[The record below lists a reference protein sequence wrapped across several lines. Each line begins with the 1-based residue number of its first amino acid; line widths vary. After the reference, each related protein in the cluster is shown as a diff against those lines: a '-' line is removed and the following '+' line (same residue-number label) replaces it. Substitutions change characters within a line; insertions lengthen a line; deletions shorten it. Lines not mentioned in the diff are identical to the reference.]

1 MKHTPVAVFAGGYSA
16 EAAVSLKSAAMVMN
30 NIDRDRFDPV
40 LITVS
45 KEGWKAEYNG
55 APVAVNRADLSVE
68 TPAGTLRPQV
78 AFIMIHGTP
87 GENGILQGYLDTIGM
102 PYTTGGVLNMA
113 LTFDKGLTT
122 QTLRAMGL
130 PTTTGVLIRPGGNQ
144 NLDEIIAKTGLPC
157 FVKPNR
163 GGSSIGMTKV
173 SRAEQLEAAIAT
185 AFNEDSQVIVECFI
199 SGTEVTCGVIPWEGG
214 IRALPATEIV
224 SENEFFDFEA
234 KYLGKSQEITPAR
247 IPDVT
252 MKAVQDLA
260 EQIYVALE
268 CSGMIRVD
276 MIIAEG
282 QPHVIEVNT
291 VPGFTEA
298 SIIPQQAAAVGI
310 GKTELIT
317 RVINASL
324 QK

>member
-40 LITVS
+40 LITVT
-45 KEGWKAEYNG
+45 KQGWKAEYNG
-55 APVAVNRADLSVE
+55 APVIVNRADLSVE
-68 TPAGTLRPQV
+68 TPAETIRPQV

-130 PTTTGVLIRPGGNQ
+130 PTTTGVLIRPGGNR
-144 NLDEIIAKTGLPC
+144 NLDEIIAITGLPC

-185 AFNEDSQVIVECFI
+185 AFNEDSQVIVERFI

-247 IPDVT
+247 IPDAT
-252 MKAVQDLA
+252 MKVVQDLA
-260 EQIYVALE
+260 EQIYIALE
-268 CSGMIRVD
+268 CRGMIRVD

-310 GKTELIT
+310 GKTELIA
-317 RVINASL
+317 RVIEASL
-324 QK
+324 PK

>member
-55 APVAVNRADLSVE
+55 APVAVNQADLSVE
-68 TPAGTLRPQV
+68 TPAGTIRPQV

-185 AFNEDSQVIVECFI
+185 AFNEDSQVIVERFI

-276 MIIAEG
+276 MIIADG

>member
-45 KEGWKAEYNG
+45 KEGWKAEHNG
-55 APVAVNRADLSVE
+55 VPVIVNRADLSVE
-68 TPAGTLRPQV
+68 TPAGTIRPQV

-130 PTTTGVLIRPGGNQ
+130 PTTTGVLIRPGGNR
-144 NLDEIIAKTGLPC
+144 NLDEIIAITGLPC

-173 SRAEQLEAAIAT
+173 SRPEQLEAAIAT
-185 AFNEDSQVIVECFI
+185 AFNEDSQVIVERFI

-247 IPDVT
+247 IPDAT
-252 MKAVQDLA
+252 MKVVQDLA

-268 CSGMIRVD
+268 CQGMIRVD
-276 MIIAEG
+276 MIVAEG

-310 GKTELIT
+310 GKTELIA
-317 RVINASL
+317 RVIEASL
-324 QK
+324 PK

>member
-45 KEGWKAEYNG
+45 KEGWKAEHNG
-55 APVAVNRADLSVE
+55 VPVIVNRADLSVQ
-68 TPAGTLRPQV
+68 TPAGTIRPQV

-130 PTTTGVLIRPGGNQ
+130 PTTTGVLIRPGGNR
-144 NLDEIIAKTGLPC
+144 NLDEIIAITGLPC

-185 AFNEDSQVIVECFI
+185 AFNEDSQVIVERFI

-247 IPDVT
+247 IPDAT
-252 MKAVQDLA
+252 MKVVQDLA
-260 EQIYVALE
+260 EQIYIALE
-268 CSGMIRVD
+268 CRGMIRVD

-310 GKTELIT
+310 GKTELIAG
-317 RVINASL
+317 VIDAAFP
-324 QK
+324 K

>member
-1 MKHTPVAVFAGGYSA
+1 MKKIPVAVFAGGYSA

-45 KEGWKAEYNG
+45 KEGWKAEHNG
-55 APVAVNRADLSVE
+55 LPVTVNRSDLSVE
-68 TPAGTLRPQV
+68 TREGSLRPQV

-130 PTTTGVLIRPGGNQ
+130 PTTTGILIRPGGNQ

-173 SRAEQLEAAIAT
+173 NRTDQLEGAIAT
-185 AFNEDSQVIVECFI
+185 ALNEDSQVIVERFI

-247 IPDVT
+247 IPDAT
-252 MKAVQDLA
+252 MKVVQDFA
-260 EQIYVALE
+260 EQIYIALE
-268 CSGMIRVD
+268 CRGMIRVD
-276 MIIAEG
+276 MIIADG

-298 SIIPQQAAAVGI
+298 SIIPQQAAAIGI

-317 RVINASL
+317 RVIESSL
-324 QK
+324 LK

>member
-1 MKHTPVAVFAGGYSA
+1 MKKIPVAVFAGGYSA

-45 KEGWKAEYNG
+45 TAGWSAEYNG
-55 APVAVNRADLSVE
+55 SPVAVNRSDLSVA
-68 TPAGTLRPQV
+68 TPAGMLTPHV

-130 PTTTGVLIRPGGNQ
+130 PTTTGILIRPGGSQ
-144 NLDEIIAKTGLPC
+144 NHDEILAKTGLPC

-173 SRAEQLEAAIAT
+173 SRAEQLAGAIAT
-185 AFNEDSQVIVECFI
+185 ALNEDSQVIVERFI

-247 IPDVT
+247 IPDAT
-252 MKAVQDLA
+252 MKAVQELA
-260 EQIYVALE
+260 EQIYLALE

-276 MIIAEG
+276 MIIADG

-310 GKTELIT
+310 GKTELIS
-317 RVINASL
+317 RVIDASL
-324 QK
+324 PK

>member
-1 MKHTPVAVFAGGYSA
+1 MKHIPVAVFAGGYSA
-16 EAAVSLKSAAMVMN
+16 EAEVSLKSAAMVMN
-30 NIDRDRFDPV
+30 NIDRERFDPV

-45 KEGWKAEYNG
+45 KEGWKAEHNG
-55 APVAVNRADLSVE
+55 LPVTVNRSDLSVN
-68 TPAGTLRPQV
+68 TPAGILRPKV

-87 GENGILQGYLDTIGM
+87 GENGILQGYLDTIEM

-130 PTTTGVLIRPGGNQ
+130 PTTTGILIRPGGSQ
-144 NLDEIIAKTGLPC
+144 NPNEIIEKTGLPC

-173 SRAEQLEAAIAT
+173 NRADQLEGAIAT
-185 AFNEDSQVIVECFI
+185 ALNEDSQVIVERFI
-199 SGTEVTCGVIPWEGG
+199 SGTEVTCGVIPWDGG

-247 IPDVT
+247 IPDAT

-260 EQIYVALE
+260 EHIYIAFE
-268 CSGMIRVD
+268 CRGMIRVD
-276 MIIAEG
+276 MIIADG

-310 GKTELIT
+310 GKTELIA
-317 RVINASL
+317 RVIESAML
-324 QK
+324 K

>member
-1 MKHTPVAVFAGGYSA
+1 MKKIPVAVFAGGYSA

-45 KEGWKAEYNG
+45 TAGWSAEYNG
-55 APVAVNRADLSVE
+55 SPVAVNRSDLSVA
-68 TPAGTLRPQV
+68 TPAGMLTPHV

-130 PTTTGVLIRPGGNQ
+130 PTTTGILIRPGGSQ
-144 NLDEIIAKTGLPC
+144 NHDEILAKTGLPC

-173 SRAEQLEAAIAT
+173 SRAEQLAGAIAT
-185 AFNEDSQVIVECFI
+185 ALNEDSQVIVERFI

-247 IPDVT
+247 IPDAT

-276 MIIAEG
+276 MIIADG

-310 GKTELIT
+310 GKTELIS
-317 RVINASL
+317 RVIDASL
-324 QK
+324 PK

>member
-40 LITVS
+40 LITVT
-45 KEGWKAEYNG
+45 KQGWKAEYNG
-55 APVAVNRADLSVE
+55 APVIVNRADLSVE
-68 TPAGTLRPQV
+68 TPAGTIRPQV

-122 QTLRAMGL
+122 PTLRAMGL
-130 PTTTGVLIRPGGNQ
+130 PTTTGVLIRPGGNR
-144 NLDEIIAKTGLPC
+144 NLDEIIAITGLPC

-185 AFNEDSQVIVECFI
+185 AFNEDSQVIVERFI

-247 IPDVT
+247 IPDAT
-252 MKAVQDLA
+252 MKVVQDLA
-260 EQIYVALE
+260 EQIYIALE
-268 CSGMIRVD
+268 CRGMIRVD

-310 GKTELIT
+310 GKTELIA
-317 RVINASL
+317 RVIDAAFP
-324 QK
+324 K

>member
-1 MKHTPVAVFAGGYSA
+1 MKKIPVAVFAGGYSA

-30 NIDRDRFDPV
+30 NIDRNRFDPV

-45 KEGWKAEYNG
+45 KDGWKAEHNG
-55 APVAVNRADLSVE
+55 LPVMVNKSDLSVE
-68 TPAGTLRPQV
+68 TQGGSLLPQV

-130 PTTTGVLIRPGGNQ
+130 PTTTGVLIRPGGSQ
-144 NLDEIIAKTGLPC
+144 NHNEIIAKTGLPC

-173 SRAEQLEAAIAT
+173 NRTDQLEGAIAT
-185 AFNEDSQVIVECFI
+185 ALNEDSQVIVERFI

-276 MIIAEG
+276 MIIADG

-298 SIIPQQAAAVGI
+298 SIIPQQAAAIGI
-310 GKTELIT
+310 GKMELIT
-317 RVINASL
+317 RVIESSL
-324 QK
+324 LK

>member
-40 LITVS
+40 LITVT
-45 KEGWKAEYNG
+45 KQGWKAEYNG
-55 APVAVNRADLSVE
+55 APVIVNRADLSVE
-68 TPAGTLRPQV
+68 TPAGTIRPQV

-130 PTTTGVLIRPGGNQ
+130 PTTTGVLIRPGGNR
-144 NLDEIIAKTGLPC
+144 NLDEIIAITGLPC

-185 AFNEDSQVIVECFI
+185 AFNEDSQVIVERFI

-247 IPDVT
+247 IPDAT
-252 MKAVQDLA
+252 MKVVQDLA
-260 EQIYVALE
+260 EQIYIALE
-268 CSGMIRVD
+268 CRGMIRVD

-310 GKTELIT
+310 GKTELIA
-317 RVINASL
+317 RVIDAAFP
-324 QK
+324 K

>member
-1 MKHTPVAVFAGGYSA
+1 MKKIPVAVFAGGYSA

-45 KEGWKAEYNG
+45 TAGWSAEYNG
-55 APVAVNRADLSVE
+55 SPVAVNRSDLSVA
-68 TPAGTLRPQV
+68 TPDGMLTPHV

-130 PTTTGVLIRPGGNQ
+130 PTTTGILIRPGGSQ
-144 NLDEIIAKTGLPC
+144 NHDEILAKTGLPC

-173 SRAEQLEAAIAT
+173 SRAEQLAGAIAT
-185 AFNEDSQVIVECFI
+185 ALNEDSQVIVERFI

-247 IPDVT
+247 IPDAT

-276 MIIAEG
+276 MIIADG

-310 GKTELIT
+310 GKTELIS
-317 RVINASL
+317 RVIDASL
-324 QK
+324 SK

>member
-1 MKHTPVAVFAGGYSA
+1 MNHTPVAVFAGGYSA
-16 EAAVSLKSAAMVMN
+16 EAEVSHKSAAMVMN
-30 NIDRDRFDPV
+30 NIDRNRFDPV

-45 KEGWKAEYNG
+45 KDGWKAEHNG
-55 APVAVNRADLSVE
+55 LPVAVNRSDLSVE
-68 TPAGTLRPQV
+68 TPEGTLRPAL

-87 GENGILQGYLDTIGM
+87 GEDGILQGFLDTIGI

-130 PTTTGVLIRPGGNQ
+130 PTTTGLLIRPGGNQ
-144 NLDEIIAKTGLPC
+144 NLDEIIEKTGLPC

-173 SRAEQLEAAIAT
+173 NRVDQLEAAIAM
-185 AFNEDSQVIVECFI
+185 ALNEDSQVIVERFI

-247 IPDVT
+247 IPDAT
-252 MKAVQDLA
+252 MKHVQDLA

-268 CSGMIRVD
+268 CRGMIRVD
-276 MIIAEG
+276 MIIADGE
-282 QPHVIEVNT
+282 PHVIEVNT

-317 RVINASL
+317 RVIDASL
-324 QK
+324 PK